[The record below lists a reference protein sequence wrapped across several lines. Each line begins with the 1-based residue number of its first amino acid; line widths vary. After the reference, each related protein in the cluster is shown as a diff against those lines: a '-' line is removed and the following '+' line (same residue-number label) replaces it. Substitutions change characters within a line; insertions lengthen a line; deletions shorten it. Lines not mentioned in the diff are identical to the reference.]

1 MSRDRGQQRCGEGGI
16 DNEEMGSAG
25 RLRCQSVESRRFQVA
40 AKHKS
45 LQGGGKSD
53 THAGIVT
60 EVEIRF
66 FSHYSRSAADASR
79 LLTRLND
86 SPASMTITASAPI

>member
-1 MSRDRGQQRCGEGGI
+1 MSRDRGQQRCREGGI
-16 DNEEMGSAG
+16 DNEETGSVG
-25 RLRCQSVESRRFQVA
+25 RLRCQSVETQRFQVA
-40 AKHKS
+40 TKHQS
-45 LQGGGKSD
+45 LQGGGRSD

-66 FSHYSRSAADASR
+66 FSHYLQSAADASR

-86 SPASMTITASAPI
+86 SLASMTITANAPI